1 MKTANSFVPLNPVMQ
16 FFVAYRSI
24 ILKDSNIFWPRLEWN
39 SKLRLEVLLYVLRA
53 GETWAWDMGKP
64 FVKVRVIIL
73 EY

>member
-24 ILKDSNIFWPRLEWN
+24 ILKDSNIFWPLLEWN
-39 SKLRLEVLLYVLRA
+39 SKLRLKVLLHVLRA

-64 FVKVRVIIL
+64 FEKVRVIIL